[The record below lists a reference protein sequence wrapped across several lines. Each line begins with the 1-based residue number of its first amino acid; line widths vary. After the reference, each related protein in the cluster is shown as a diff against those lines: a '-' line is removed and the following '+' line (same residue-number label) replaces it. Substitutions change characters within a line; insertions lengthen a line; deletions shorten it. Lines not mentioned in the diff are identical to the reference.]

1 MLPKFLISYP
11 SVVHAST
18 EVAETDFDD
27 YYSEAVTEHSNAEKD
42 GGLPNGRGAAD
53 PSGITEAADARNPF
67 EDPVPPPYIDEA
79 IIKRVHSPDSDAYDS
94 ASSSPNHTPGTLSP
108 VAADYVDRSVL
119 PEQPSLQD
127 RAPAQGETRS
137 ERSPKMP
144 IPLKHREGEAVE
156 VPMSPDSVLMYYD
169 GA

>member
-27 YYSEAVTEHSNAEKD
+27 YYSESVTEDSKYANAEK
-42 GGLPNGRGAAD
+42 GGGHPNGHGAAD
-53 PSGITEAADARNPF
+53 PRNPF
-67 EDPVPPPYIDEA
+67 EDPVLPPIDEA

-119 PEQPSLQD
+119 PEQPSLH
-127 RAPAQGETRS
+127 RAPAQGETRP
-137 ERSPKMP
+137 ERIPKMP

-169 GA
+169 GT